1 MELYRSVVRNF
12 THTKIRLTMLKLGS
26 SWAKQTVK
34 QTNMHLLDH
43 LCSFNLPANEKSQQ
57 EIKKCM
63 LKSLIAFTYC
73 FIFPPTEDYLNVKY
87 VLS

>member
-1 MELYRSVVRNF
+1 
-12 THTKIRLTMLKLGS
+12 
-26 SWAKQTVK
+26 
-34 QTNMHLLDH
+34 MHLLDH

-73 FIFPPTEDYLNVKY
+73 FIFPPTEDYLNLK
-87 VLS
+87 